1 MKMISIINLDLRVWT
16 GGPVKLFMILRVSRV
31 RVIIIK
37 VRIISIMIKDG
48 IMMTMMNIIQINTI
62 LEEDTDSHITEIMQE
77 TEIVLFQCQVTR
89 GLFTKYKTLQFVLP
103 LQAQE

>member
-1 MKMISIINLDLRVWT
+1 MKVISIINLDPRVWT

-37 VRIISIMIKDG
+37 VRIISFMIKDG

-89 GLFTKYKTLQFVLP
+89 
-103 LQAQE
+103 A